1 MVKNIRRDLV
11 QRMKNRMLAESII
24 ESFVSQLIKSNDRG
38 GADEFIN
45 SEDFYLILDGKEV
58 YCYRKLNQIKLDKE
72 EFSYDFTN
80 LTNLCLGLLE
90 DKF

>member
-58 YCYRKLNQIKLDKE
+58 YCYRKLNQIKLDNE

>member
-72 EFSYDFTN
+72 EFLYDFTN

>member
-58 YCYRKLNQIKLDKE
+58 YCYRQLNKIKLDKE

>member
-58 YCYRKLNQIKLDKE
+58 Y
-72 EFSYDFTN
+72 
-80 LTNLCLGLLE
+80 LL
-90 DKF
+90 

>member
-24 ESFVSQLIKSNDRG
+24 EGFVSQLIKSNDRG

-45 SEDFYLILDGKEV
+45 SEDFYLTLDGKEV
-58 YCYRKLNQIKLDKE
+58 YCYRQLNQIKLDNE
-72 EFSYDFTN
+72 VFSYDFTN